1 MSEVLDGL
9 VDEAGTAAVTAEV
22 GSDFLLPER
31 RALFIE
37 GCAKVIP
44 SVTRQLAR
52 ICLQKRAL
60 AGLCCLEQV
69 GWFSGEKHILPS
81 NENDSY

>member
-37 GCAKVIP
+37 GYAKVIP
-44 SVTRQLAR
+44 SATPPAGVGKFA
-52 ICLQKRAL
+52 KRAL

-69 GWFSGEKHILPS
+69 G
-81 NENDSY
+81 